1 MIGKPD
7 FVFPKQKIVIFV
19 AVNFRLIPNFTDMK
33 NLLFISTQTEEG
45 VAVAENGAET
55 AAEVVKESPI
65 AINSVEDVKESVEQL
80 FNIDYS
86 QLVDNLLDGE
96 LVVGLKN
103 VAALVIY
110 YIGRWV
116 VRRVMKLMDKVYE
129 KKSVEKSLRSFLSG
143 VVKVLL
149 YVVIVLIVIQ
159 VLGINTTS
167 LVAMIASAGLA
178 IGMALSGTL
187 QNFAG
192 GVMILLLRPYRI
204 GDYIDAQG
212 EEGTVT
218 KIGLFS
224 TEIITVDNRIIYIPN
239 STLSTSV
246 IDNYSTSEMRRV
258 DWTVS
263 VEYGSDPEKVR
274 QVLVDMLKSDSRV
287 AADPAPVVFLVNLA
301 DSSVQFSARAWCKN
315 GDYWGL
321 KFDIQERIY
330 VELPKNGINFPF
342 PQLDVNLKK

>member
-1 MIGKPD
+1 
-7 FVFPKQKIVIFV
+7 
-19 AVNFRLIPNFTDMK
+19 MK
-33 NLLFISTQTEEG
+33 NLLFISTQAEESATVVENGTET
-45 VAVAENGAET
+45 VAE
-55 AAEVVKESPI
+55 AANESPL
-65 AINSVEDVKESVEQL
+65 AIHSVEDVKESVEQL
-80 FNIDYS
+80 FSVDYS
-86 QLVDNLLDGE
+86 QLIDKLLEGA
-96 LVVGLKN
+96 LVVGLKII
-103 VAALVIY
+103 AALVIY
-110 YIGRWV
+110 YIGRWI
-116 VRRVMKLMDKVYE
+116 VRRVMKFMDKIYD

-149 YVVIVLIVIQ
+149 YVVIVLIIIQ

-167 LVAMIASAGLA
+167 LVAMLASAGLA

-212 EEGTVT
+212 EEGTVS

-239 STLSTSV
+239 STISTSV

-263 VEYGSDPEKVR
+263 VEYGTDPEKVR
-274 QVLVDMLKSDSRV
+274 KVLVDMLKSDSRV

-301 DSSVQFSARAWCKN
+301 DSSVDFSARAWCKN
-315 GDYWGL
+315 EDYWGL

-330 VELPKNGINFPF
+330 VELPKNDINFPF

>member
-1 MIGKPD
+1 
-7 FVFPKQKIVIFV
+7 
-19 AVNFRLIPNFTDMK
+19 MK
-33 NLLFISTQTEEG
+33 NLLFISAQAEES
-45 VAVAENGAET
+45 AAAAET
-55 AAEVVKESPI
+55 AAETTTEAAAEVANETPL
-65 AINSVEDVKESVEQL
+65 AINSVEDVKAGVEQL
-80 FNIDYS
+80 FSIDYS
-86 QLVDNLLDGE
+86 QLIDTLLEGAM
-96 LVVGLKN
+96 VVGLKII
-103 VAALVIY
+103 AALVIY
-110 YIGRWV
+110 YVGRWI
-116 VRRVMKLMDKVYE
+116 VRRVMKLMDKIYE

-224 TEIITVDNRIIYIPN
+224 TEIITVDNRVIYIPN
-239 STLSTSV
+239 STISTSV
-246 IDNYSTSEMRRV
+246 IDNYSTSQMRRV
-258 DWTVS
+258 DWTLN
-263 VEYGSDPEKVR
+263 VEYGTDPEKVR
-274 QVLVDMLKSDSRV
+274 QLMVDMLKNDSRV
-287 AADPAPVVFLVNLA
+287 VADPEPVVFLVNLA
-301 DSSVQFSARAWCKN
+301 DSAVQFSVRAWCKN
-315 GDYWGL
+315 EDYWGL

-330 VELPKNGINFPF
+330 VELPKSGINFTY
-342 PQLDVNLKK
+342 PQINVNVKK

>member
-1 MIGKPD
+1 
-7 FVFPKQKIVIFV
+7 
-19 AVNFRLIPNFTDMK
+19 MK
-33 NLLFISTQTEEG
+33 NLLFISTQAEESAT
-45 VAVAENGAET
+45 VVENGAET
-55 AAEVVKESPI
+55 AAEVVKESPL
-65 AINSVEDVKESVEQL
+65 AIHSVEDVKEGVEQL
-80 FNIDYS
+80 FSVDYS
-86 QLVDNLLDGE
+86 QLVDKLMEGA
-96 LVVGLKN
+96 LVVGLKI

-110 YIGRWV
+110 YIGRWIV
-116 VRRVMKLMDKVYE
+116 HRLMKFMDRVYE

-149 YVVIVLIVIQ
+149 YIVIVLVVIQ

-167 LVAMIASAGLA
+167 FVAMLASAGLA

-212 EEGTVT
+212 EEGTVR

-239 STLSTSV
+239 STISTSV

-258 DWTVS
+258 DWTIS
-263 VEYGSDPEKVR
+263 VEYGTDPEKLR
-274 QVLVDMLKSDSRV
+274 QVVTEILKSDSRA
-287 AADPAPVVFLVNLA
+287 AADPAPYVLLVNLA
-301 DSSVQFSARAWCKN
+301 DSSVDFSARAWCKN
-315 GDYWGL
+315 ADYWGL

>member
-1 MIGKPD
+1 M
-7 FVFPKQKIVIFV
+7 
-19 AVNFRLIPNFTDMK
+19 
-33 NLLFISTQTEEG
+33 LFISTQAEEG

-55 AAEVVKESPI
+55 AAEVVKESPL
-65 AINSVEDVKESVEQL
+65 AIHSVEDVREGVEQL
-80 FNIDYS
+80 FSFDYAA
-86 QLVDNLLDGE
+86 LMDKLLEGA
-96 LVVGLKN
+96 LVVGLKI
-103 VAALVIY
+103 VAALALY
-110 YIGRWV
+110 YIGRWA
-116 VRRVMKLMDKVYE
+116 VRRVMRIMDRVYE

-149 YVVIVLIVIQ
+149 YIVIVLVVVQ

-167 LVAMIASAGLA
+167 LVAMLASAGLA

-212 EEGTVT
+212 EEGTVR

-224 TEIITVDNRIIYIPN
+224 TEINTNDNRIIYIPN
-239 STLSTSV
+239 STISTSV
-246 IDNYSTSEMRRV
+246 IDNYSTQEMRRV
-258 DWTVS
+258 DWTIS
-263 VEYGSDPEKVR
+263 VEYGTDPAKLR
-274 QVLVDMLKSDSRV
+274 QVVTEMLKSDSRV
-287 AADPAPVVFLVNLA
+287 VADPAPSVFLVTLA
-301 DSSVQFSARAWCKN
+301 DSSVNFSARAWCKN

-330 VELPKNGINFPF
+330 VELPKSGINFPF
-342 PQLDVNLKK
+342 PQLDVNIKK

>member
-1 MIGKPD
+1 
-7 FVFPKQKIVIFV
+7 
-19 AVNFRLIPNFTDMK
+19 MK
-33 NLLFISTQTEEG
+33 NLLFISTQAQESV
-45 VAVAENGAET
+45 VAAENGAET
-55 AAEVVKESPI
+55 AAEAVKESPI
-65 AINSVEDVKESVEQL
+65 AIHSVDDVKEGVEQL

-86 QLVDNLLDGE
+86 QLIDKLLEGA
-96 LVVGLKN
+96 LVVGIKI

-110 YIGRWV
+110 YIGRWI
-116 VRRVMKLMDKVYE
+116 VRRVMRMMDRVYE

-149 YVVIVLIVIQ
+149 YVVVILVVVQ

-167 LVAMIASAGLA
+167 LVAMLASAGLA

-212 EEGTVT
+212 EEGTVRQ
-218 KIGLFS
+218 IGLFS

-239 STLSTSV
+239 STISTSV
-246 IDNYSTSEMRRV
+246 IDNYSTQEMRRV
-258 DWTVS
+258 DWTIS
-263 VEYGSDPEKVR
+263 VEYGTDPEKLR
-274 QVLVDMLKSDSRV
+274 QVVTEMLKSDSRV
-287 AADPAPVVFLVNLA
+287 AADPAPSVYLVTLA
-301 DSSVQFSARAWCKN
+301 DSSVNFSARAWCKN

>member
-1 MIGKPD
+1 
-7 FVFPKQKIVIFV
+7 
-19 AVNFRLIPNFTDMK
+19 MK
-33 NLLFISTQTEEG
+33 NLLFISTQAEESAT
-45 VAVAENGAET
+45 VVENGAEAVAE
-55 AAEVVKESPI
+55 AANESPL
-65 AINSVEDVKESVEQL
+65 AIHSVEDVKESVEQL
-80 FNIDYS
+80 FSVDYS
-86 QLVDNLLDGE
+86 QLIDKLLEGA
-96 LVVGLKN
+96 LVVGLKII
-103 VAALVIY
+103 AALVIY
-110 YIGRWV
+110 YIGRWI
-116 VRRVMKLMDKVYE
+116 VRRVMKFMDKIYE

-149 YVVIVLIVIQ
+149 YVVIVLIIIQ

-167 LVAMIASAGLA
+167 LVAMLASAGLA

-212 EEGTVT
+212 EEGTVR

-239 STLSTSV
+239 STISTSV

-263 VEYGSDPEKVR
+263 VEYGTDPEKVR
-274 QVLVDMLKSDSRV
+274 KVLVDMLKSDSRV

-301 DSSVQFSARAWCKN
+301 DSSVDFSARAWCKN
-315 GDYWGL
+315 EDYWGL

>member
-1 MIGKPD
+1 
-7 FVFPKQKIVIFV
+7 
-19 AVNFRLIPNFTDMK
+19 MK
-33 NLLFISTQTEEG
+33 NLLFISTQAQESV
-45 VAVAENGAET
+45 VAAENGAET
-55 AAEVVKESPI
+55 AAEAVKESPI
-65 AINSVEDVKESVEQL
+65 AIHSVEDVKEGVEQL

-86 QLVDNLLDGE
+86 QLIDKLLEGA
-96 LVVGLKN
+96 LVVGIKI

-110 YIGRWV
+110 YLGRWI
-116 VRRVMKLMDKVYE
+116 VRRVMRVMDRVYE
-129 KKSVEKSLRSFLSG
+129 KKSVEKSLRTFLSG

-149 YVVIVLIVIQ
+149 YVVVVLIVVQ

-167 LVAMIASAGLA
+167 LVAMLASAGLA

-212 EEGTVT
+212 EEGTVR

-239 STLSTSV
+239 STISTSV
-246 IDNYSTSEMRRV
+246 IDNYSTQEMRRV
-258 DWTVS
+258 DWTIS
-263 VEYGSDPEKVR
+263 VEYGTDPEKLR
-274 QVLVDMLKSDSRV
+274 QVVTEMLKSDSRV

-301 DSSVQFSARAWCKN
+301 DSSVNFSARAWCKN

>member
-1 MIGKPD
+1 
-7 FVFPKQKIVIFV
+7 
-19 AVNFRLIPNFTDMK
+19 MK
-33 NLLFISTQTEEG
+33 NLLFISAQAEES
-45 VAVAENGAET
+45 AAAAET
-55 AAEVVKESPI
+55 AAETTTEAAAEVANETPL
-65 AINSVEDVKESVEQL
+65 AINSVEDVKAGVEQL
-80 FNIDYS
+80 FSIDYS
-86 QLVDNLLDGE
+86 QLIDTLLEGAM
-96 LVVGLKN
+96 VVGLKII
-103 VAALVIY
+103 AALVIY
-110 YIGRWV
+110 YVGRWI
-116 VRRVMKLMDKVYE
+116 VRRVMKLMDKIYE

-224 TEIITVDNRIIYIPN
+224 TEIITVDNRVIYIPN
-239 STLSTSV
+239 STISTSV
-246 IDNYSTSEMRRV
+246 IDNYSTSQMRRV
-258 DWTVS
+258 DWTLN
-263 VEYGSDPEKVR
+263 VEYGTDPEKVR
-274 QVLVDMLKSDSRV
+274 QLMVDMLKNDSRV
-287 AADPAPVVFLVNLA
+287 VADPEPVVFLVNLA
-301 DSSVQFSARAWCKN
+301 DSAVQFSARAWCKN
-315 GDYWGL
+315 EDYWGL

-330 VELPKNGINFPF
+330 VELPKSGINFTY
-342 PQLDVNLKK
+342 PQINVNVKK

>member
-1 MIGKPD
+1 
-7 FVFPKQKIVIFV
+7 
-19 AVNFRLIPNFTDMK
+19 MK
-33 NLLFISTQTEEG
+33 NLLFISTQAQESV
-45 VAVAENGAET
+45 VAAENGAET
-55 AAEVVKESPI
+55 AAEAVKESPI
-65 AINSVEDVKESVEQL
+65 AIHSVEDVKEGVEQL

-86 QLVDNLLDGE
+86 QLIDKLLEGA
-96 LVVGLKN
+96 LVVGIKI

-110 YIGRWV
+110 YIGRWI

-129 KKSVEKSLRSFLSG
+129 KKSVEKSLRTFLSG

-149 YVVIVLIVIQ
+149 YVVVVLIVVQ

-167 LVAMIASAGLA
+167 LVAMLASAGLA

-212 EEGTVT
+212 EEGTVR

-239 STLSTSV
+239 STISTSV
-246 IDNYSTSEMRRV
+246 IDNYSTQEMRRV
-258 DWTVS
+258 DWTIS
-263 VEYGSDPEKVR
+263 VEYGTDPEKLR
-274 QVLVDMLKSDSRV
+274 QVVTEMLKSDSRV
-287 AADPAPVVFLVNLA
+287 VADPAPSVYLVTLA
-301 DSSVQFSARAWCKN
+301 DSSVNFSARAWCKN
-315 GDYWGL
+315 GDFWGL

>member
-1 MIGKPD
+1 M
-7 FVFPKQKIVIFV
+7 
-19 AVNFRLIPNFTDMK
+19 
-33 NLLFISTQTEEG
+33 FISAQTEEG
-45 VAVAENGAET
+45 AAVAENGAEA

-86 QLVDNLLDGE
+86 QLVDKLLEGA
-96 LVVGLKN
+96 LVVGLKI

-110 YIGRWV
+110 YLGRWV

-149 YVVIVLIVIQ
+149 YVVIVLIIIQ

-224 TEIITVDNRIIYIPN
+224 TEIVTVDNRIIYIPN
-239 STLSTSV
+239 STISTSV

>member
-1 MIGKPD
+1 
-7 FVFPKQKIVIFV
+7 
-19 AVNFRLIPNFTDMK
+19 MK
-33 NLLFISTQTEEG
+33 NLLFISAQTEEG
-45 VAVAENGAET
+45 AAVAENGAET

-86 QLVDNLLDGE
+86 QLVDKLLEGA
-96 LVVGLKN
+96 LVVGLKI

-110 YIGRWV
+110 YLGRWV

-224 TEIITVDNRIIYIPN
+224 TEIVTVDNRIIYIPN
-239 STLSTSV
+239 STISTSV

>member
-1 MIGKPD
+1 M
-7 FVFPKQKIVIFV
+7 
-19 AVNFRLIPNFTDMK
+19 
-33 NLLFISTQTEEG
+33 FISAQTEEG
-45 VAVAENGAET
+45 AAVAENGAEA

-80 FNIDYS
+80 FSIDYS
-86 QLVDNLLDGE
+86 QLVDKLLEGA
-96 LVVGLKN
+96 LVVGLKI

-110 YIGRWV
+110 YLGRWV

-224 TEIITVDNRIIYIPN
+224 TEIVTVDNRIIYIPN
-239 STLSTSV
+239 STISTSV

-315 GDYWGL
+315 GDFWGL

>member
-1 MIGKPD
+1 
-7 FVFPKQKIVIFV
+7 
-19 AVNFRLIPNFTDMK
+19 MK
-33 NLLFISTQTEEG
+33 NLLFISTQAEEG
-45 VAVAENGAET
+45 VVAAEGAEAT
-55 AAEVVKESPI
+55 AEVAQESPI

-80 FNIDYS
+80 FSIDYS
-86 QLVDNLLDGE
+86 QLMDKLLEGA
-96 LVVGLKN
+96 LVVGLKI
-103 VAALVIY
+103 VAALLIY
-110 YIGRWV
+110 YVGRWF

-149 YVVIVLIVIQ
+149 YVVIVLIIIQ

-224 TEIITVDNRIIYIPN
+224 TEIITVDNRVIYIPN
-239 STLSTSV
+239 STISTSV

-258 DWTVS
+258 DWTVN
-263 VEYGSDPEKVR
+263 VEYGSDPDKVR
-274 QVLVDMLKSDSRV
+274 KVLVDMLKSDSRV

-315 GDYWGL
+315 SDYWGL

-330 VELPKNGINFPF
+330 VELPKSGVNFPF
-342 PQLDVNLKK
+342 PQLDVNIKK

>member
-1 MIGKPD
+1 MGI
-7 FVFPKQKIVIFV
+7 KI
-19 AVNFRLIPNFTDMK
+19 
-33 NLLFISTQTEEG
+33 
-45 VAVAENGAET
+45 
-55 AAEVVKESPI
+55 
-65 AINSVEDVKESVEQL
+65 
-80 FNIDYS
+80 
-86 QLVDNLLDGE
+86 
-96 LVVGLKN
+96 

-110 YIGRWV
+110 YIGRWI

-129 KKSVEKSLRSFLSG
+129 KKSVEKSLRTFLSG

-149 YVVIVLIVIQ
+149 YVVVVLVVVQ

-167 LVAMIASAGLA
+167 LVAMLASAGLA

-212 EEGTVT
+212 EEGTVR

-239 STLSTSV
+239 STISTSV
-246 IDNYSTSEMRRV
+246 IDNYSTQEMRRV
-258 DWTVS
+258 DWTIS
-263 VEYGSDPEKVR
+263 VEYGTDPEKLR
-274 QVLVDMLKSDSRV
+274 QVVTEMLKSDSRV
-287 AADPAPVVFLVNLA
+287 VADPAPSVYLVTLA
-301 DSSVQFSARAWCKN
+301 DSSVNFSARAWCKN
-315 GDYWGL
+315 SDYWGL
-321 KFDIQERIY
+321 KFEIQERIY
-330 VELPKNGINFPF
+330 VELPKSGINFPF

>member
-1 MIGKPD
+1 
-7 FVFPKQKIVIFV
+7 
-19 AVNFRLIPNFTDMK
+19 MK
-33 NLLFISTQTEEG
+33 NLLFISTQAEESTT
-45 VAVAENGAET
+45 VVENGAET
-55 AAEVVKESPI
+55 AAEVVKESPL
-65 AINSVEDVKESVEQL
+65 AIHSVEDVKEGVEQL
-80 FNIDYS
+80 FSVDYS
-86 QLVDNLLDGE
+86 QLVDKLMEGA
-96 LVVGLKN
+96 LVVGLKI

-110 YIGRWV
+110 YIGRWIV
-116 VRRVMKLMDKVYE
+116 HRLMKFMDRVYE

-149 YVVIVLIVIQ
+149 YIVIVLVVIQ

-167 LVAMIASAGLA
+167 FVAMLASAGLA

-212 EEGTVT
+212 EEGTVR

-239 STLSTSV
+239 STISTSV

-258 DWTVS
+258 DWTIS
-263 VEYGSDPEKVR
+263 VEYGTDPEKLR
-274 QVLVDMLKSDSRV
+274 QVVTEILKSDSRA
-287 AADPAPVVFLVNLA
+287 AADPAPYVLLVNLA
-301 DSSVQFSARAWCKN
+301 DSSVDFSARAWCKN
-315 GDYWGL
+315 ADYWGL

>member
-1 MIGKPD
+1 MTK
-7 FVFPKQKIVIFV
+7 
-19 AVNFRLIPNFTDMK
+19 FTDMK
-33 NLLFISTQTEEG
+33 NLLFISAQAEES
-45 VAVAENGAET
+45 AAAAET
-55 AAEVVKESPI
+55 AAETTTEAAAEVANETPL
-65 AINSVEDVKESVEQL
+65 AINSVEDVKAGVEQL
-80 FNIDYS
+80 FSIDYS
-86 QLVDNLLDGE
+86 QLIDTLLEGAM
-96 LVVGLKN
+96 VVGLKII
-103 VAALVIY
+103 AALVIY
-110 YIGRWV
+110 YVGRWI
-116 VRRVMKLMDKVYE
+116 VRRVMKLMDKIYE
-129 KKSVEKSLRSFLSG
+129 KKGVEKSLRSFLSG

-224 TEIITVDNRIIYIPN
+224 TEIITVDNRVIYIPN
-239 STLSTSV
+239 STISTSV

-258 DWTVS
+258 DWTLNI
-263 VEYGSDPEKVR
+263 EYGTDPEKVR
-274 QVLVDMLKSDSRV
+274 QLMVDMLKNDSRV
-287 AADPAPVVFLVNLA
+287 VADPEPVVFLVNLA
-301 DSSVQFSARAWCKN
+301 DSAVQFSVRAWCKN
-315 GDYWGL
+315 EDYWGL

-330 VELPKNGINFPF
+330 VELPKSGINFTY
-342 PQLDVNLKK
+342 PQINVNVKK

>member
-1 MIGKPD
+1 
-7 FVFPKQKIVIFV
+7 
-19 AVNFRLIPNFTDMK
+19 MK
-33 NLLFISTQTEEG
+33 NLLFISTQAEEG
-45 VAVAENGAET
+45 VV
-55 AAEVVKESPI
+55 AAESAEATAKVAQESPI

-80 FNIDYS
+80 FSIDYS
-86 QLVDNLLDGE
+86 QLMDKLLEGA
-96 LVVGLKN
+96 LVVGLKI
-103 VAALVIY
+103 VAALLIY
-110 YIGRWV
+110 YVGRWF

-187 QNFAG
+187 HNFAG

-224 TEIITVDNRIIYIPN
+224 TEIITVDNRVIYIPN
-239 STLSTSV
+239 STISTSV

-258 DWTVS
+258 DWTVN
-263 VEYGSDPEKVR
+263 VEYGSDPDKVR
-274 QVLVDMLKSDSRV
+274 KVLVDMLMSDSRV

-315 GDYWGL
+315 SDYWGL

-330 VELPKNGINFPF
+330 VELPKSGVNFPF
-342 PQLDVNLKK
+342 PQLDVNIKK

>member
-1 MIGKPD
+1 M
-7 FVFPKQKIVIFV
+7 
-19 AVNFRLIPNFTDMK
+19 
-33 NLLFISTQTEEG
+33 EG
-45 VAVAENGAET
+45 A
-55 AAEVVKESPI
+55 
-65 AINSVEDVKESVEQL
+65 
-80 FNIDYS
+80 
-86 QLVDNLLDGE
+86 
-96 LVVGLKN
+96 LVVGLKI

-110 YIGRWV
+110 YLGRWV

-149 YVVIVLIVIQ
+149 YVVIVLIIIQ

-224 TEIITVDNRIIYIPN
+224 TEIVTVDNRIIYIPN
-239 STLSTSV
+239 STISTSV

>member
-1 MIGKPD
+1 M
-7 FVFPKQKIVIFV
+7 
-19 AVNFRLIPNFTDMK
+19 
-33 NLLFISTQTEEG
+33 FISTQAQESV
-45 VAVAENGAET
+45 VAAENGAET
-55 AAEVVKESPI
+55 AAEAVKESPI
-65 AINSVEDVKESVEQL
+65 AIHSVEDVKEGVEQL
-80 FNIDYS
+80 FSIDYAG
-86 QLVDNLLDGE
+86 LVDKLLEGA
-96 LVVGLKN
+96 LVVGIKI

-110 YIGRWV
+110 YIGRWI
-116 VRRVMKLMDKVYE
+116 VRRVMRMMDRVYE

-149 YVVIVLIVIQ
+149 YVVVVLIVVQ

-167 LVAMIASAGLA
+167 LVAMLASAGLA

-212 EEGTVT
+212 EEGTVR

-224 TEIITVDNRIIYIPN
+224 TEIITNDNRIIYIPN
-239 STLSTSV
+239 STISTSV
-246 IDNYSTSEMRRV
+246 IDNYSTQEMRRV
-258 DWTVS
+258 DWTIS
-263 VEYGSDPEKVR
+263 VEYGTDPEKLR
-274 QVLVDMLKSDSRV
+274 QVVTEMLKSDSRV
-287 AADPAPVVFLVNLA
+287 AADPAPSVYLVTLA
-301 DSSVQFSARAWCKN
+301 DSSVNFSARAWCKN

>member
-1 MIGKPD
+1 M
-7 FVFPKQKIVIFV
+7 
-19 AVNFRLIPNFTDMK
+19 
-33 NLLFISTQTEEG
+33 FISAQTEEG
-45 VAVAENGAET
+45 AAVAENGAEA

-65 AINSVEDVKESVEQL
+65 AINSVDDVKESVEQL
-80 FNIDYS
+80 FSIDYS
-86 QLVDNLLDGE
+86 QLVDKLLEGA
-96 LVVGLKN
+96 LVVGLKII
-103 VAALVIY
+103 AALVIY
-110 YIGRWV
+110 YLGRWV

-149 YVVIVLIVIQ
+149 YVVIVLIIIQ

-239 STLSTSV
+239 STISTSV

-315 GDYWGL
+315 GDFWGL

>member
-1 MIGKPD
+1 M
-7 FVFPKQKIVIFV
+7 QKIVIFV
-19 AVNFRLIPNFTDMK
+19 AVIFRCTPIFTDMK
-33 NLLFISTQTEEG
+33 NLLFISTQAEEG
-45 VAVAENGAET
+45 VVAAEGAEAT
-55 AAEVVKESPI
+55 AEVAQESPI

-80 FNIDYS
+80 FSIDYS
-86 QLVDNLLDGE
+86 QLMDKLLEGA
-96 LVVGLKN
+96 LVVGLKI
-103 VAALVIY
+103 VAALLIY
-110 YIGRWV
+110 YVGRWF

-149 YVVIVLIVIQ
+149 YVVIVLIIIQ

-224 TEIITVDNRIIYIPN
+224 TEIITVDNRVIYIPN
-239 STLSTSV
+239 STISTSV

-258 DWTVS
+258 DWTVN
-263 VEYGSDPEKVR
+263 VEYGSDPDKVR
-274 QVLVDMLKSDSRV
+274 KVLVDMLKSDSRV

-315 GDYWGL
+315 SDYWGL

-330 VELPKNGINFPF
+330 VELPKSGVNFPF

>member
-1 MIGKPD
+1 
-7 FVFPKQKIVIFV
+7 
-19 AVNFRLIPNFTDMK
+19 MK
-33 NLLFISTQTEEG
+33 NLLLISAQTEDG
-45 VAVAENGAET
+45 AAVAENGAEA

-80 FNIDYS
+80 FSIDYS
-86 QLVDNLLDGE
+86 QLVDKLLEGA
-96 LVVGLKN
+96 LVVGLKII
-103 VAALVIY
+103 AALVIY
-110 YIGRWV
+110 YLGRWV

-143 VVKVLL
+143 VVKVLF
-149 YVVIVLIVIQ
+149 YVVIVLIIIQ

-224 TEIITVDNRIIYIPN
+224 TEIVTVDNRIIYIPN
-239 STLSTSV
+239 STISTSV

-263 VEYGSDPEKVR
+263 VEYGSDPAKVR
-274 QVLVDMLKSDSRV
+274 QVLIDMLKSDSRV

-315 GDYWGL
+315 GDFWGL

>member
-1 MIGKPD
+1 
-7 FVFPKQKIVIFV
+7 
-19 AVNFRLIPNFTDMK
+19 MK
-33 NLLFISTQTEEG
+33 NLLFISTQAEQSAT
-45 VAVAENGAET
+45 VVENGAET
-55 AAEVVKESPI
+55 AAEVVKESPL
-65 AINSVEDVKESVEQL
+65 AIHSVEDVKEGVEQL
-80 FNIDYS
+80 FSVDYS
-86 QLVDNLLDGE
+86 QLVDKLLEGA
-96 LVVGLKN
+96 LVVGLKI

-110 YIGRWV
+110 YIGRWI
-116 VRRVMKLMDKVYE
+116 VRRLMKFMDRVYE
-129 KKSVEKSLRSFLSG
+129 KKNVEKSLRSFLSG

-149 YVVIVLIVIQ
+149 YVVIVLIIIQ

-167 LVAMIASAGLA
+167 LVAMLASAGLA

-212 EEGTVT
+212 EEGTVR

-239 STLSTSV
+239 STISTSV
-246 IDNYSTSEMRRV
+246 IDNYSTLEMRRV
-258 DWTVS
+258 DWTIS
-263 VEYGSDPEKVR
+263 VEYGTDPEKLR
-274 QVLVDMLKSDSRV
+274 QVVTEILKSDSRA
-287 AADPAPVVFLVNLA
+287 AADPAPYVLLVNLA
-301 DSSVQFSARAWCKN
+301 DSSVDFSARAWCKN
-315 GDYWGL
+315 ADYWGL

>member
-1 MIGKPD
+1 
-7 FVFPKQKIVIFV
+7 
-19 AVNFRLIPNFTDMK
+19 MK
-33 NLLFISTQTEEG
+33 NLLFISTQAEQSAT
-45 VAVAENGAET
+45 VVENGAET
-55 AAEVVKESPI
+55 AAEVVKESPL
-65 AINSVEDVKESVEQL
+65 AIHSVEDVKEGVEQL
-80 FNIDYS
+80 FSVDYS
-86 QLVDNLLDGE
+86 QLVDKLLEGA
-96 LVVGLKN
+96 LVVGLKI

-110 YIGRWV
+110 YIGRWI
-116 VRRVMKLMDKVYE
+116 VRRLMKFMDRVYE
-129 KKSVEKSLRSFLSG
+129 KKNVEKSLRSFLSG

-149 YVVIVLIVIQ
+149 YIVIVLVVIQ

-167 LVAMIASAGLA
+167 LVAMLASAGLA

-212 EEGTVT
+212 EEGTVR

-239 STLSTSV
+239 STISTSV

-258 DWTVS
+258 DWTIS
-263 VEYGSDPEKVR
+263 VEYGTDPEKLR
-274 QVLVDMLKSDSRV
+274 QVVTEILKSDSRA
-287 AADPAPVVFLVNLA
+287 AADPAPYVLLVNLA
-301 DSSVQFSARAWCKN
+301 DSSVDFSARAWCKN
-315 GDYWGL
+315 ADYWGL

>member
-1 MIGKPD
+1 M
-7 FVFPKQKIVIFV
+7 
-19 AVNFRLIPNFTDMK
+19 
-33 NLLFISTQTEEG
+33 FISAQTEEG
-45 VAVAENGAET
+45 AAVAENGAEA

-65 AINSVEDVKESVEQL
+65 AINSVDDVKESVEQL
-80 FNIDYS
+80 FSIDYS
-86 QLVDNLLDGE
+86 QLVDKLLEGA
-96 LVVGLKN
+96 LVVGLKII
-103 VAALVIY
+103 AALVIY
-110 YIGRWV
+110 YLGRWV

-149 YVVIVLIVIQ
+149 YVVIVLIIIQ

-239 STLSTSV
+239 STISTSV

-315 GDYWGL
+315 GDFWGL
-321 KFDIQERIY
+321 KFDIQEHIY

>member
-1 MIGKPD
+1 
-7 FVFPKQKIVIFV
+7 
-19 AVNFRLIPNFTDMK
+19 MK
-33 NLLFISTQTEEG
+33 NLLFISAQTEEG
-45 VAVAENGAET
+45 AAVAENGAEA

-86 QLVDNLLDGE
+86 QLVDKLLEGA
-96 LVVGLKN
+96 LVVGLKI

-110 YIGRWV
+110 YLGRWV

-224 TEIITVDNRIIYIPN
+224 TEIVTVDNRIIYIPN
-239 STLSTSV
+239 STISTSV

>member
-1 MIGKPD
+1 M
-7 FVFPKQKIVIFV
+7 
-19 AVNFRLIPNFTDMK
+19 
-33 NLLFISTQTEEG
+33 
-45 VAVAENGAET
+45 ENGAET
-55 AAEVVKESPI
+55 VAEVANESPL
-65 AINSVEDVKESVEQL
+65 AIHSVEDVKESVEQL
-80 FNIDYS
+80 FSVDYS
-86 QLVDNLLDGE
+86 QLIDKLLEGA
-96 LVVGLKN
+96 LVVGLKII
-103 VAALVIY
+103 AALVIY
-110 YIGRWV
+110 YIGRWI
-116 VRRVMKLMDKVYE
+116 VRRVMKFMDKIYE

-149 YVVIVLIVIQ
+149 YVVIVLIIIQ

-167 LVAMIASAGLA
+167 LVAMLASAGLA

-212 EEGTVT
+212 EEGTVR

-239 STLSTSV
+239 STISTSV

-263 VEYGSDPEKVR
+263 VEYGTDPEKVR
-274 QVLVDMLKSDSRV
+274 KVLVDMLKSDSRV

-301 DSSVQFSARAWCKN
+301 DSSVDFSARAWCKN
-315 GDYWGL
+315 EDYWSL

-330 VELPKNGINFPF
+330 VELPKNDINFPF

>member
-1 MIGKPD
+1 
-7 FVFPKQKIVIFV
+7 
-19 AVNFRLIPNFTDMK
+19 MK
-33 NLLFISTQTEEG
+33 NLLFISTQAEESAT
-45 VAVAENGAET
+45 VVENGAEAVAE
-55 AAEVVKESPI
+55 AANESPL
-65 AINSVEDVKESVEQL
+65 AIHSVEDVKESVEQL
-80 FNIDYS
+80 FSVDYS
-86 QLVDNLLDGE
+86 QLIDKLLEGA
-96 LVVGLKN
+96 LVVGLKII
-103 VAALVIY
+103 AALVIY
-110 YIGRWV
+110 YIGRWI
-116 VRRVMKLMDKVYE
+116 VRRVMKFMDKIYE

-149 YVVIVLIVIQ
+149 YVVIVLIIIQ

-167 LVAMIASAGLA
+167 LVAMLASAGLA

-212 EEGTVT
+212 EEGTVR

-224 TEIITVDNRIIYIPN
+224 TEITTVDNRIIYIPN
-239 STLSTSV
+239 STISTSV
-246 IDNYSTSEMRRV
+246 IDNYSISEMRRV

-263 VEYGSDPEKVR
+263 VEYGTDPEKVR
-274 QVLVDMLKSDSRV
+274 KVLVDMLKSDSRV

-301 DSSVQFSARAWCKN
+301 DSSVDFSARAWCKN
-315 GDYWGL
+315 EDYWGL

-330 VELPKNGINFPF
+330 VKLPKNGINFPF

>member
-1 MIGKPD
+1 M
-7 FVFPKQKIVIFV
+7 
-19 AVNFRLIPNFTDMK
+19 
-33 NLLFISTQTEEG
+33 FISAQTEEG
-45 VAVAENGAET
+45 AAVAENGAET

-86 QLVDNLLDGE
+86 QLVDKLLEGA
-96 LVVGLKN
+96 LVVGLKI

-110 YIGRWV
+110 YLGRWV

-149 YVVIVLIVIQ
+149 YVVIVLIIIQ

-224 TEIITVDNRIIYIPN
+224 TEIVTVDNRIIYIPN
-239 STLSTSV
+239 STISTSV

-315 GDYWGL
+315 GDFWGL

>member
-1 MIGKPD
+1 
-7 FVFPKQKIVIFV
+7 
-19 AVNFRLIPNFTDMK
+19 MK
-33 NLLFISTQTEEG
+33 NLLFISTQAQESV
-45 VAVAENGAET
+45 VAAENGAET
-55 AAEVVKESPI
+55 AAEAVKESPI
-65 AINSVEDVKESVEQL
+65 AIHSVEDVKEGVEQL

-86 QLVDNLLDGE
+86 QLIDKLLEGA
-96 LVVGLKN
+96 LVVGIKI

-110 YIGRWV
+110 YLGRWI
-116 VRRVMKLMDKVYE
+116 VRRVMRMMDRVYE
-129 KKSVEKSLRSFLSG
+129 KKSVEKSLRTFLSG

-149 YVVIVLIVIQ
+149 YVVVVLIVVQ

-167 LVAMIASAGLA
+167 LVAMLASAGLA

-204 GDYIDAQG
+204 GDDIDAQG
-212 EEGTVT
+212 EEGTVR

-239 STLSTSV
+239 STISTSV
-246 IDNYSTSEMRRV
+246 IDNYSTQEMRRV
-258 DWTVS
+258 DWTIS
-263 VEYGSDPEKVR
+263 VEYGTDPEKLR
-274 QVLVDMLKSDSRV
+274 QVVTEMLKSDSRV

-301 DSSVQFSARAWCKN
+301 DSSVNFSARAWCKN

>member
-1 MIGKPD
+1 
-7 FVFPKQKIVIFV
+7 
-19 AVNFRLIPNFTDMK
+19 MK
-33 NLLFISTQTEEG
+33 NLLFISTQAEEG
-45 VAVAENGAET
+45 VV
-55 AAEVVKESPI
+55 AAESAEATAEVAQESPI
-65 AINSVEDVKESVEQL
+65 AINSVEDVKESVEQ
-80 FNIDYS
+80 FFSIDYS
-86 QLVDNLLDGE
+86 QLMDKLLEGA
-96 LVVGLKN
+96 LVVGLKI
-103 VAALVIY
+103 VAALLIY
-110 YIGRWV
+110 YVGRWF

-224 TEIITVDNRIIYIPN
+224 TEIITVDNRVIYIPN
-239 STLSTSV
+239 STISTSV

-258 DWTVS
+258 DWTVN
-263 VEYGSDPEKVR
+263 VEYGSDPDKVR
-274 QVLVDMLKSDSRV
+274 KVLVDMLKSDSRV

-315 GDYWGL
+315 SDYWGL

-330 VELPKNGINFPF
+330 VELPKSGVNFPF
-342 PQLDVNLKK
+342 PQLDVNIKK

>member
-1 MIGKPD
+1 M
-7 FVFPKQKIVIFV
+7 
-19 AVNFRLIPNFTDMK
+19 
-33 NLLFISTQTEEG
+33 FISAQTEEG
-45 VAVAENGAET
+45 AAVAENGAET

-80 FNIDYS
+80 FSIDYS
-86 QLVDNLLDGE
+86 QLVDKLLEGA
-96 LVVGLKN
+96 LVVGLKII
-103 VAALVIY
+103 AALVIY
-110 YIGRWV
+110 YLGRWV

-149 YVVIVLIVIQ
+149 YVVIVLIIIQ

-239 STLSTSV
+239 STISTSV

-263 VEYGSDPEKVR
+263 VEYGTDPEKVR

-315 GDYWGL
+315 GDFWGL